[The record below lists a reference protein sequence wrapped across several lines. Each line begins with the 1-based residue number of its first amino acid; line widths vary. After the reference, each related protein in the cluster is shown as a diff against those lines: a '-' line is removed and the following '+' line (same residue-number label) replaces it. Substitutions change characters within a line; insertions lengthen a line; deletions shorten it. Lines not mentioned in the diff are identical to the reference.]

1 MREQGSRVIGARP
14 FAESKTKGD
23 SRCHYSAHL
32 MAKLAS
38 GGGAVMANESKG
50 RVNIHRRSLAY
61 LHTSSHGA
69 AAQKQPR

>member
-32 MAKLAS
+32 MTS